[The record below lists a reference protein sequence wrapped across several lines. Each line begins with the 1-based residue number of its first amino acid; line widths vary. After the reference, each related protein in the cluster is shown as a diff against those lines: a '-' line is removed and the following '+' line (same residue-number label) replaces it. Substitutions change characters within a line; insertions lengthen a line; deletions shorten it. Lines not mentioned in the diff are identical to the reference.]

1 MEQAG
6 GQSFTGKERVGF
18 LPLFIFFRNSRNN
31 CVSLPTLR
39 VQFGA
44 KHADTLALQALDLV
58 PTNIHD
64 RSPVFLGSYD
74 DVEEIKA
81 LYAELAKTSS
91 A

>member
-1 MEQAG
+1 MSFLMEQAG
-6 GQSFTGKERVGF
+6 GQSFTGKER
-18 LPLFIFFRNSRNN
+18 
-31 CVSLPTLR
+31 
-39 VQFGA
+39 
-44 KHADTLALQALDLV
+44 ALDLV
-58 PTNIHD
+58 PTKIHE